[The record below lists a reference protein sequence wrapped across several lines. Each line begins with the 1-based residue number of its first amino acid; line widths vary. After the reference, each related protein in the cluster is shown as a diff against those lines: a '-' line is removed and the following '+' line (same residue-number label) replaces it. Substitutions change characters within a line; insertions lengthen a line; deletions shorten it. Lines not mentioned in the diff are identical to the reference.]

1 MPRIRYVAVE
11 GPPRNPLLQFL
22 GFVAGLGLLAVSFV
36 FGAFLIAALVGV
48 GLIVGIAVYARL
60 WWLQR
65 RMARTG
71 KGKGEGDYIETE
83 YTVVERHPTDDRQP

>member
-36 FGAFLIAALVGV
+36 FGAFLLAALLGL
-48 GLIVGIAVYARL
+48 GLIVGLGVYARL
-60 WWLQR
+60 WWLRR
-65 RMARTG
+65 RMARADN
-71 KGKGEGDYIETE
+71 GEGEYIETE
-83 YTVVERHPTDDRQP
+83 YTVVERHQADDQRP